1 MLTNENWSLLVTCPA
16 MNIMIKF
23 TISNVKRAIRY
34 SVYESEM
41 MRGKHKMSRGKYK
54 MSRGNIKCLEE
65 KYNEVIMFEKKLVS
79 LD

>member
-1 MLTNENWSLLVTCPA
+1 MSTCGY
-16 MNIMIKF
+16 
-23 TISNVKRAIRY
+23 RY

-41 MRGKHKMSRGKYK
+41 MRGKHKMSRGKHK